1 MTPQVSVI
9 VPVRNGARWLREA
22 IESVTAQTFQD
33 FELLIV
39 DDGSTDATPRILSEL
54 AVRDDRVVI
63 IHQGALGLATAL
75 NRGVAEARGSLIAR
89 LDADDKALPERLDRQ
104 VRHLNMHHDIGLL
117 GSWAQLIDDSS
128 KSIGQLK
135 PETDPDRLA
144 GILTRTNPLVHSS
157 VMLRTEIARRLG
169 GYRSFF
175 QAAEDYDLWLR
186 FSEVAKVANLA
197 ETLVQYRRHGRNVTR
212 REAIRQ
218 AFSVRLAQRSAKA
231 RRHGG
236 VDPAADFKNP
246 PDWRSGLPSF
256 CAEDAALYRL
266 LDLAD
271 TAVASDDVVAETDF
285 TPLLDRAAG
294 LSHAECKLASLALVR
309 HIKSA
314 PRSRA
319 AGTMKVLLGLLR
331 RRPGMTLPLIAALRQ
346 T

>member
-9 VPVRNGARWLREA
+9 VPVRNGARWLRDA
-22 IESVTAQTFQD
+22 IDSVTAQTFRD

-39 DDGSTDATPRILSEL
+39 DDGSTDETPRMLSEL
-54 AVRDDRVVI
+54 AARDDRVVI
-63 IHQGALGLATAL
+63 IQQGALGLAIAL
-75 NRGVAEARGSLIAR
+75 NRGFAEARGPLIAR
-89 LDADDKALPERLDRQ
+89 LDADDRAFPERLDRQ
-104 VRHLNMHHDIGLL
+104 MRHLAMHPEIGLL
-117 GSWAQLIDDSS
+117 GSWAQLIDDNS

-135 PETDPDRLA
+135 PETDPEKLA
-144 GILTRTNPLVHSS
+144 GILTRTNPFVHSS
-157 VMLRTEIARRLG
+157 VMLRVEIARRLG

-186 FSEVAKVANLA
+186 FSEVTKVANLA

-212 REAIRQ
+212 RDAIRQ
-218 AFSVRLAQRSAKA
+218 AFSVGLALRSAKA

-236 VDPAADFKNP
+236 ADPAADLKNP
-246 PDWRSGLPSF
+246 PDWRSELPSF

-271 TAVASDDVVAETDF
+271 PSVATDDIVAETDF
-285 TPLLDRAAG
+285 TPLLDRVAE
-294 LSHAECKLASLALVR
+294 LSHAECKLATLAMVR
-309 HIKSA
+309 HMKLA

-319 AGTMKVLLGLLR
+319 ASTMKVLLGLLR

-346 T
+346 K